1 MRRNFIMKIIIR
13 GIWVLV
19 ISFFLALAIS
29 DNAYATENQNKNT
42 EVSLNKES
50 LALTVD
56 DYYVLKLNG
65 VKAKKVET
73 VDGNFTYIDYVMP
86 EITYKSTNNKI
97 ATVNS
102 VGVVRAKKIGTCN
115 INVTCEGKTYV
126 CKVKVKIALSS
137 KKLNMIKK
145 QEHKL
150 KLMGVKTSKV
160 KFSSTN
166 KKVATVNSRGKIVAK
181 KNGSCKI
188 KAKYKNKTYVCKIT
202 VKKEKKPKYG
212 DWTLDEGRV
221 DASKYEWMWQS
232 VIYKWDED
240 NEEWLSYRKGS
251 RRFNDEEFCNKH
263 IETYFNVADKVLKPK
278 YSGEYDGETTE
289 EVFIYIYLNEGKK

>member
-1 MRRNFIMKIIIR
+1 MMRKVR
-13 GIWVLV
+13 GLWMLVV
-19 ISFFLALAIS
+19 ISLLVLTICK
-29 DNAYATENQNKNT
+29 DVRATESQSGDSDI
-42 EVSLNKES
+42 SLNKES
-50 LALTVD
+50 LIMTVD

-65 VKAKKVET
+65 VKAKRVET
-73 VDGNFTYIDYVMP
+73 YDGPYTYIDYVKP
-86 EITYKSTNNKI
+86 EITYESTNSKI

-150 KLMGVKTSKV
+150 KLKGVKTSKV

-166 KKVATVNSRGKIVAK
+166 KKVATVNSKGNIVAK

-188 KAKYKNKTYVCKIT
+188 KAKYKNKTYVCKVT

-212 DWTLDEGRV
+212 DYFTDRGKMQASDYCWCPVSVKWT
-221 DASKYEWMWQS
+221 W
-232 VIYKWDED
+232 
-240 NEEWLSYRKGS
+240 NEEGNCWLPNTRSRFGS
-251 RRFNDEEFCNKH
+251 NSDKDIDTCFKIR
-263 IETYFNVADKVLKPK
+263 DKVLKPK
-278 YSGEYDGETTE
+278 YPGEYNGQKTKEM
-289 EVFIYIYLNEGKK
+289 VVWIYLGEGKK